1 MIKRLAILMAT
12 YNGEKYIKEQIE
24 SILNQDTEDFDFTLI
39 IRDDGSTDNTKN
51 IIREYVDR
59 GKIIFIEGQNKGAA
73 RGFISLLCD
82 NQGYDY
88 YAFSD
93 QDDVGNHNK

>member
-24 SILNQDTEDFDFTLI
+24 SILNQDTDFDFTLI

-51 IIREYVDR
+51 IIREYVDS
-59 GKIIFIEGQNKGAA
+59 GKII
-73 RGFISLLCD
+73 L
-82 NQGYDY
+82 
-88 YAFSD
+88 
-93 QDDVGNHNK
+93 